1 MDLKGI
7 RKLAGLKIAAVIFS
21 IAMTGSSALGQCGMS
36 LNAMFA
42 AASLVKDRP
51 MFKTQT
57 DVKASKSDT
66 PESTGFAAENVVNP
80 SIVGMWHI
88 RFVIGD
94 TTIQEAYQIWNQGGT
109 EVHNPNV
116 DPRTNNICLGT
127 WIQAP
132 TQIFKLNHRVWF
144 YDTNGNFQGVGFLT
158 ESLTLSNGG
167 QTQSGTFNLEIHDP
181 NGNVVAS
188 VPGNV
193 VGERITVN

>member
-1 MDLKGI
+1 MDPMGI
-7 RKLAGLKIAAVIFS
+7 RKLTGLKIAAVIFS

-36 LNAMFA
+36 LNAVFA

-51 MFKTQT
+51 AAKIQT
-57 DVKASKSDT
+57 DVKTSKSDT
-66 PESTGFAAENVVNP
+66 AETSSFAAENAVNP

-116 DPRTNNICLGT
+116 DPRTNNVCLGT

-158 ESLTLSNGG
+158 ESITLGNGG
-167 QTQSGTFNLEIHDP
+167 RTQSGTFDLEIHDP
-181 NGNVVAS
+181 NGNVVAN

-193 VGERITVN
+193 VGERITVD